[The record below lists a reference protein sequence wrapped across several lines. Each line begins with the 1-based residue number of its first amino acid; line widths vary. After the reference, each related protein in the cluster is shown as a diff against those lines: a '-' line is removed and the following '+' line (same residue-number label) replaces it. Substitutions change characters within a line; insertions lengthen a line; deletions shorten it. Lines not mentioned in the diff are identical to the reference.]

1 MSFRNKLNRLKPHIS
16 NEHENSQKPPETI
29 RIEKGKGEIPFL
41 EDWEQEGVTPY
52 FFDDQFCFIR
62 EKEYP
67 IDQNYGKYRF
77 SQLIDAV
84 HAWNETPFQHP
95 LSTKGFEAN
104 QLFFFDTE
112 TTGLGGGTGNSI
124 FLLGYA
130 SIKNDKIVL
139 RQHFLPH
146 PGGEVPM
153 YQSFL
158 ENIDYTTL
166 VTYNGKAF
174 DWPQVKT
181 RHTLIREHVPK
192 LPSFGHFDLF
202 HAARRLWKHKLDR
215 LKLSIVE
222 KEVLE
227 VKREGDIPGFL
238 APMIYFD
245 FVESHKPDGM
255 LGILKHNEM
264 DILSLITLY
273 THLTF
278 QLLGIDE
285 ERTPSE
291 GYEVGR
297 WFAYL
302 GETSAATQILEKVA
316 DGKEM
321 DAHKAKLALSYER
334 KKQKVWDQAVV
345 LWEELADTTNKKIAY
360 EACIELAK
368 YYEHKTKEIE
378 KALEYTQKGLR
389 ILEEKKKILRINDD
403 KDFEE
408 LRKRLNRLRKRQ
420 SKTS

>member
-1 MSFRNKLNRLKPHIS
+1 MSFRSKLNRLKPHIS
-16 NEHENSQKPPETI
+16 NDQVETDSNPKVDHK
-29 RIEKGKGEIPFL
+29 REEIPHMVV
-41 EDWEQEGVTPY
+41 WERESVTPY
-52 FFDDQFCFIR
+52 FYDDSFCFIR

-67 IDQNYGKYRF
+67 IEQVYGKYRF
-77 SQLIDAV
+77 SQFIDAV
-84 HAWNETPFQHP
+84 QAWNESPFQHP
-95 LSTKGFEAN
+95 LSSNGFHTN

-130 SIKNDKIVL
+130 FVRDNRIVL

-146 PGGEVPM
+146 PGAEIPM

-202 HAARRLWKHKLDR
+202 HAARRLWKHKLER

-222 KEVLE
+222 KEVLGVE
-227 VKREGDIPGFL
+227 REDDIPGFL

-245 FVESHKPDGM
+245 FVESQKPDGM

-278 QLLGIDE
+278 QLLNIDGD
-285 ERTPSE
+285 RTITE

-297 WFAYL
+297 WFAHL
-302 GETSAATQILEKVA
+302 GEASAATETLSQVA
-316 DGKEM
+316 DGKEL
-321 DAHKAKLALSYER
+321 DALKAKLALSYVR
-334 KKQKVWDQAVV
+334 KKQKDWEMSVV
-345 LWEELADTTNKKIAY
+345 LWEELSVVSNKNIAF

-368 YYEHKTKEIE
+368 YYEHKVRSIDKALDYSE
-378 KALEYTQKGLR
+378 KALL
-389 ILEEKKKILRINDD
+389 ILEEKKKLWSKDDD
-403 KDFEE
+403 KRLDELNKRFDR
-408 LRKRLNRLRKRQ
+408 LRKRLN
-420 SKTS
+420 KTS